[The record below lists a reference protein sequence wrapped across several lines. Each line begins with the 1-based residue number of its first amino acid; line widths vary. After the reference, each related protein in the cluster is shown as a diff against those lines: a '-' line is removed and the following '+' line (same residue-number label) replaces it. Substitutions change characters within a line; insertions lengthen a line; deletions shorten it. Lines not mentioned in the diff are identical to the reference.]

1 MKETY
6 FSVFSEPE
14 TLRKIASRLIND
26 EYLNTTSGQRWDDG
40 LNRDK
45 TMIFVPSNS
54 LQEAIAFSNSGGS
67 LIWLGSS
74 LRKKPDRL
82 LRPAL
87 SIHGVNSV
95 SLCRHV
101 IFYALEFIIDCTNS
115 HSSSLILL
123 PNFIRSR
130 SHAPAGNER
139 LPSPLG
145 L

>member
-14 TLRKIASRLIND
+14 ALRNIASRLIND
-26 EYLNTTSGQRWDDG
+26 KYPNAASGQRSADSNNQDQ
-40 LNRDK
+40 
-45 TMIFVPSNS
+45 TIIFVPSNS
-54 LQEAIAFSNSGGS
+54 LQEAIEFSNSGGS

-74 LRKKPDRL
+74 LRKKPDRF

-95 SLCRHV
+95 SVCRHA
-101 IFYALEFIIDCTNS
+101 ISYALDFIINCRNS

-123 PNFIRSR
+123 PSFIRSKC
-130 SHAPAGNER
+130 H
-139 LPSPLG
+139 SPLDNEQQPSTLG